1 MNNFTP
7 FVRGLALSNRISLIS
22 HPFNS
27 LIKII
32 MSKNRKIRRS
42 DSVGFEVVFKIFNL
56 LQFLGE
62 NLQELFFPFDADLKF
77 PRSHLI

>member
-1 MNNFTP
+1 
-7 FVRGLALSNRISLIS
+7 
-22 HPFNS
+22 
-27 LIKII
+27 

-56 LQFLGE
+56 FQFLGE
-62 NLQELFFPFDADLKF
+62 NLQELFFPLDADLKF